1 MFKKIDE
8 ILTLFLYM
16 NYDDNRMSKSDWKTV
31 PKRTTQPSF
40 FVTTKCGGHHNNVS
54 AHEGAREANRALHPL
69 WKSFYEYAG
78 VVTTLVGRKEE
89 RTT

>member
-1 MFKKIDE
+1 
-8 ILTLFLYM
+8 M

-54 AHEGAREANRALHPL
+54 AHE
-69 WKSFYEYAG
+69 YAG
-78 VVTTLVGRKEE
+78 VVTTLVGQKEE